1 MKKTIG
7 IDARMYGLKHAGI
20 GRYTT
25 SLLDKLIK
33 LDNFSRFHWILF
45 THQEDLAE
53 LKEKYKDKFHYIKA
67 NFSHYSLAEQL
78 IFPLVLYKINCD
90 LVHFPHFNVPVFYR
104 KPFVITIHDLI
115 KNYFRGPET
124 TTRNQFVY
132 HIKYLGYQLVIKNA
146 IRKAKKIFTPSQ
158 FIKKQV
164 INQYQANPEKI
175 IATPE
180 GIDDKFSIFNP
191 PACLS
196 GRQAGRAG
204 FQFSNKEKEK
214 ILKKYQIKKP
224 YLLYVG
230 SVYPHKNIDRLIE
243 AVKVVRKEIPQIN
256 LVIVCSRNI
265 FWKRLKKKINLAKAK
280 NFIKLTGFVPD
291 QDMAILYQEAVSFV
305 FPSLSE
311 GFGLPPLEA
320 MASGCPVISSN
331 ATCLPE
337 IYGNAALFF
346 DPLDSKD
353 IAKKII
359 NMAKNKK
366 LRDQYR
372 ARGLKKAGE
381 YSWEK
386 MAKKTFEEYQ
396 KIISNI

>member
-25 SLLDKLIK
+25 SLLDELTKLE
-33 LDNFSRFHWILF
+33 NFSRFNWVLF
-45 THQEDLAE
+45 ARQEDLAK

-67 NFSHYSLAEQL
+67 NFSHYSLAEQIL
-78 IFPLVLYKINCD
+78 FPFVLYKINCS
-90 LVHFPHFNVPVFYR
+90 LIHFPHFNVPILYR

-115 KNYFRGPET
+115 KNYSRGPET
-124 TTRNQFVY
+124 TTRNQFIY
-132 HIKYLGYQLVIKNA
+132 FIKYLGYQLVIKNA
-146 IRKAKKIFTPSQ
+146 IRKTQKIFTPSQ
-158 FIKKQV
+158 FIKKQ
-164 INQYQANPEKI
+164 IIDQYQTNPEKI
-175 IATPE
+175 VATPE
-180 GIDDKFSIFNP
+180 GIDNKFSI
-191 PACLS
+191 S
-196 GRQAGRAG
+196 K
-204 FQFSNKEKEK
+204 FQFSKKEKEET
-214 ILKKYQIKKP
+214 LKKYQIKKP

-243 AVKVVRKEIPQIN
+243 AVKIAREKVPQIE
-256 LVIVCSRNI
+256 LVIVCSRSI
-265 FWKRLKKKINLAKAK
+265 FWERLRKKINLAKARG
-280 NFIKLTGFVPD
+280 FIKLTGFIPD
-291 QDMAILYQEAVSFV
+291 QNLAIVYQEAASFI

-337 IYGNAALFF
+337 IYGRAALFF
-346 DPLDSKD
+346 DPLNQKE
-353 IAKKII
+353 IAEKII
-359 NMAKNKK
+359 SIIKNKK
-366 LRDQYR
+366 LQNQYR

-386 MAKKTFEEYQ
+386 MAKKTFDEYQ
-396 KIISNI
+396 HLHPRGV